1 MAKQKTQA
9 VKSKNFFSAL
19 ESDSSS
25 SSEEE
30 EVVEEVEEAVPAPAA
45 PSAGAAFRKWN
56 RGEEA
61 RFTTDSTANIFSSP
75 FYKGRRPSQK
85 HWTKPRFVEDTD
97 GWVSIRQG
105 NEAEGESEVIY
116 EKRPSA
122 VEQHVPAET
131 STPDGETVIFPPEE
145 EAVTASMWAERIK
158 STLEKA
164 EATRGKPKES
174 DDFKESLNRLSFFRR
189 SIV

>member
-1 MAKQKTQA
+1 
-9 VKSKNFFSAL
+9 VPSK
-19 ESDSSS
+19 EVVPC
-25 SSEEE
+25 E
-30 EVVEEVEEAVPAPAA
+30 EVVRSHEEENTASGPGPGPGSGPDSAQASA
-45 PSAGAAFRKWN
+45 SASASAGAKYRKWN

-85 HWTKPRFVEDTD
+85 HWAKPRFVEDTD

-105 NEAEGESEVIY
+105 NDAEGEEVQSEVIY
-116 EKRPSA
+116 EKRPVP
-122 VEQHVPAET
+122 VEQPV
-131 STPDGETVIFPPEE
+131 TPDGETVIFPPEE

-158 STLEKA
+158 NTLEKA
-164 EATRGKPKES
+164 EATRGKPKEA